1 MLEDGSV
8 YAGTAAGKFK
18 ETVFET
24 VFNTSM
30 TGYVELLSDP
40 SNLGKGIIMTYPLI
54 GNYGVCLADM
64 EADKLFPSAL
74 LVHELCDTPSNFR
87 CEMTLEELLN
97 KYDIPCVTDLDT
109 REIVMNIRENG
120 TMRAIITDDISDKD
134 ALMAKISAFDS
145 QAVAVEKS
153 SADGD
158 VISTDGI
165 PVAFIDLG
173 ARKSSAL
180 SFADKGFAV
189 TKYSADVTAEAILNS
204 GAEGVVISNGPEVFT
219 AFENVV
225 AEIKKLMDAGM
236 PLFAIGLGHQLV
248 AKAQGGKVEKMLY
261 GHRGANYPVKFTAV
275 DETYITTHNHGYT
288 VTNDGVPAGA
298 SVLCVNVN
306 DGTVEGLSYNKAI
319 TVQFIPDTARGHN
332 TSFLYNDFAKMIKEG
347 K

>member
-8 YAGTAAGKFK
+8 YAGITAGKFK
-18 ETVFET
+18 ETVFEI

-40 SNLGKGIIMTYPLI
+40 SNLGKGVIMTYPLI
-54 GNYGVCLADM
+54 GNYGVCLEDM

-87 CEMTLEELLN
+87 CEMALN
-97 KYDIPCVTDLDT
+97 DFLVKYDIPCVTDLDT
-109 REIVMNIRENG
+109 REIVMNIRDNG

-134 ALMAKISAFDS
+134 ALMAKIKAFDS
-145 QAVAVEKS
+145 QALAVEK
-153 SADGD
+153 ATEKA
-158 VISTDGI
+158 ISTDGI

-189 TKYSADVTAEAILNS
+189 TTYSADVTAETILNS
-204 GAEGVVISNGPEVFT
+204 GAEGVVISNGPEIFT
-219 AFENVV
+219 AFENII
-225 AEIKKLMDAGM
+225 AEIKKIMNAGM
-236 PLFAIGLGHQLV
+236 PVFAIGLGHQLV
-248 AKAQGGKVEKMLY
+248 AIAQGGKVEKMLY
-261 GHRGANYPVKFTAV
+261 GHRGANLPVKFTAA
-275 DETYITTHNHGYT
+275 DETYITPHNHGYT
-288 VTNDGVPAGA
+288 VSNDGIPQNAT
-298 SVLCVNVN
+298 VLCVNVN
-306 DGTVEGLSYNKAI
+306 DGEIEGLSYEKAI

>member
-40 SNLGKGIIMTYPLI
+40 SNLGKGVIMTYPLI
-54 GNYGVCLADM
+54 GNYGVCLEDM

-74 LVHELCDTPSNFR
+74 LIHELCDTPSNFR
-87 CEMTLEELLN
+87 CEMTLEELLI

-120 TMRAIITDDISDKD
+120 TMRAIITDDVSDKD
-134 ALMAKISAFDS
+134 ALMTKIKAFDS
-145 QAVAVEKS
+145 QALVVENAKEEVVS
-153 SADGD
+153 TEG
-158 VISTDGI
+158 IS
-165 PVAFIDLG
+165 VAFIDLG
-173 ARKSSAL
+173 AKKSSAK
-180 SFADKGFAV
+180 SFAEKGFAV
-189 TKYSADVTAEAILNS
+189 TKYNKDVKAETILNS
-204 GAEGVVISNGPEVFT
+204 SAEGVIISNGPEIFT
-219 AFENVV
+219 AFECVV
-225 AEIKKLMDAGM
+225 AEIKKLMDADM
-236 PLFAIGLGHQLV
+236 PIFAIGLGHQLV

-261 GHRGANYPVKFTAV
+261 GHRGANLPVKFTAV

-288 VTNDGVPAGA
+288 VAEDGIPANA
-298 SVLCVNVN
+298 EVLCVNVN
-306 DGTVEGLSYNKAI
+306 DGTVEGLKYKNAV

-332 TSFLYNDFAKMIKEG
+332 TSFLYNDFANMIKEG

>member
-40 SNLGKGIIMTYPLI
+40 SNKGLGVIMTYPLI
-54 GNYGVCLADM
+54 GNYGVCLEDM
-64 EADKLFPSAL
+64 ESDKLYPSAL

-87 CEMTLEELLN
+87 CEMTLEDFLN
-97 KYDIPCVTDLDT
+97 KYDIPCVKDLDT
-109 REIVMNIRENG
+109 REIVMNIRDNG

-134 ALMAKISAFDS
+134 ALMAKIKAFDS
-145 QAVAVEKS
+145 QALPVEEAKKE
-153 SADGD
+153 
-158 VISTDGI
+158 VVSTEGI

-173 ARKSSAL
+173 ARKSSAE

-189 TKYSADVTAEAILNS
+189 TKYNADFTADAILNS
-204 GAEGVVISNGPEVFT
+204 GVEGVVISNGPEIFT
-219 AFENVV
+219 AFDGVV
-225 AEIKKLMDAGM
+225 AEIKKIMDAGM
-236 PLFAIGLGHQLV
+236 PVFAIGLGHQLV
-248 AKAQGGKVEKMLY
+248 AKANGGKVEKMLY
-261 GHRGANYPVKFTAV
+261 GHRGANLPVKFTAA

-288 VTNDGVPAGA
+288 VSEDGIPQNAEA
-298 SVLCVNVN
+298 LCINVN
-306 DGTVEGLSYNKAI
+306 DGTVEGLKYEKAI
-319 TVQFIPDTARGHN
+319 TVQFIPYTARGHN

>member
-40 SNLGKGIIMTYPLI
+40 SNLGKGVIMTYPLI
-54 GNYGVCLADM
+54 GNYGVCLEDM
-64 EADKLFPSAL
+64 EADKLYPSVL
-74 LVHELCDTPSNFR
+74 LIHELCAEPSNFR
-87 CEMTLEELLN
+87 CEMTLEDFLN

-109 REIVMNIRENG
+109 REIVMNIRDNG
-120 TMRAIITDDISDKD
+120 AMRAIITDDISDED
-134 ALMAKISAFDS
+134 ALMAKIKAFDPQS
-145 QAVAVEKS
+145 LTVEK
-153 SADGD
+153 AKEE
-158 VISTDGI
+158 VVEADGI

-173 ARKSSAL
+173 ARKSSAV

-189 TKYSADVTAEAILNS
+189 TKYNADVKAETILNS
-204 GAEGVVISNGPEVFT
+204 GAKGVVISNAPEIFT
-219 AFENVV
+219 AFEDVTL
-225 AEIKKLMDAGM
+225 EIKKLMDAGM
-236 PLFAIGLGHQLV
+236 PLFAIGTGHLLV
-248 AKAQGGKVEKMLY
+248 AKSQGGKIEKMLY
-261 GHRGANYPVKFTAV
+261 GHRGANLPVKFTAV

-288 VTNDGVPAGA
+288 VSEDGVPANA
-298 SVLCVNVN
+298 KVLCVNVN
-306 DGTVEGLSYNKAI
+306 DGTVEGLSYEKAI

-332 TSFLYNDFAKMIKEG
+332 TSFLYNDFATMIKEG

>member
-8 YAGTAAGKFK
+8 YTGTAAGKFK

-40 SNLGKGIIMTYPLI
+40 SNLGKGVIMTYPLI
-54 GNYGVCLADM
+54 GNYGVCLEDM

-87 CEMTLEELLN
+87 CEMTLEDLLI
-97 KYDIPCVTDLDT
+97 KYDVPCVTDLDT
-109 REIVMNIRENG
+109 REIVMNIRDNG

-134 ALMAKISAFDS
+134 ALLKKIKEFDS
-145 QAVAVEKS
+145 QALTVEK
-153 SADGD
+153 ANGK
-158 VISTDGI
+158 VISTEGL

-173 ARKSSAL
+173 ARNSSAQ

-189 TKYSADVTAEAILNS
+189 TTYSYDVTADEILNS
-204 GAEGVVISNGPEVFT
+204 DAKGVVVSNGPEIFT
-219 AFENVV
+219 AFEGVT
-225 AEIKKLMDAGM
+225 AEIKKIMDAGL
-236 PLFAIGLGHQLV
+236 PVFAIGTGHLLV
-248 AKAQGGKVEKMLY
+248 TNAQGGKIEKMLY
-261 GHRGANYPVKFTAV
+261 GHRGANLPVKFTAA

-288 VTNDGVPAGA
+288 VSDDSIPENAE
-298 SVLCVNVN
+298 VLCVNVN
-306 DGTVEGLSYNKAI
+306 DNTVEGLSYKNAV

-332 TSFLYNDFAKMIKEG
+332 TSFLYNKFADMIKEG

>member
-40 SNLGKGIIMTYPLI
+40 SNLGKGVIMTYPLI
-54 GNYGVCLADM
+54 GNYGVCLEDM
-64 EADKLFPSAL
+64 EADKLYPSAL
-74 LVHELCDTPSNFR
+74 LIHELCSEPSNFR
-87 CEMTLEELLN
+87 CEMTLEDFLN

-109 REIVMNIRENG
+109 REIVMNIRDNG

-134 ALMAKISAFDS
+134 ALMAKIKAFDPQS
-145 QAVAVEKS
+145 LTVEK
-153 SADGD
+153 AKEEKVGD
-158 VISTDGI
+158 DGI

-173 ARKSSAL
+173 ARKSSAV

-189 TKYSADVTAEAILNS
+189 TKYNADVKAETILNS
-204 GAEGVVISNGPEVFT
+204 DAQGVVISNAPEIFT
-219 AFENVV
+219 AFENVTL
-225 AEIKKLMDAGM
+225 EIKKLMDAGM
-236 PLFAIGLGHQLV
+236 PLFAIGTGHLLV
-248 AKAQGGKVEKMLY
+248 AKAQGGKIEKMLY
-261 GHRGANYPVKFTAV
+261 GHRGANLPVKFTAV

-288 VTNDGVPAGA
+288 VSEDDVPANA
-298 SVLCVNVN
+298 KVLCVNVN
-306 DGTVEGLSYNKAI
+306 DGTVEGLSYEKAI

>member
-8 YAGTAAGKFK
+8 YTGTAAGKFK

-40 SNLGKGIIMTYPLI
+40 SNLGKGVIMTYPLI
-54 GNYGVCLADM
+54 GNYGVCLEDM

-74 LVHELCDTPSNFR
+74 LIHELCNTPSNFR

-134 ALMAKISAFDS
+134 ALMAKIKAFNV
-145 QAVAVEKS
+145 QALNVEK
-153 SADGD
+153 AKNE
-158 VISTDGI
+158 VVSTDGI

-173 ARKSSAL
+173 ARKSSAV

-189 TKYSADVTAEAILNS
+189 TKYSADATADEILGS
-204 GAEGVVISNGPEVFT
+204 GAQGVVISNGPEVYT
-219 AFENVV
+219 AFDNVV
-225 AEIKKLMDAGM
+225 AEIKKLMDAQM
-236 PLFAIGLGHQLV
+236 PIFAIGLGHQLV
-248 AKAQGGKVEKMLY
+248 AIAQGGKVEKMLY
-261 GHRGANYPVKFTAV
+261 GHRGANLPVKFTAV

-288 VTNDGVPAGA
+288 VAEDGIPASA
-298 SVLCVNVN
+298 KVLCTNVN
-306 DGTVEGLSYNKAI
+306 DGTVEGLSYKNAI

-332 TSFLYNDFAKMIKEG
+332 TSFLYNNFANMIKEG

>member
-40 SNLGKGIIMTYPLI
+40 SNLGKGVIMTYPLI
-54 GNYGVCLADM
+54 GNYGVCLEDM

-87 CEMTLEELLN
+87 CEMSLEELLN
-97 KYDIPCVTDLDT
+97 KYDVPCVSDLDT
-109 REIVMNIRENG
+109 RAIVMNIRDNG

-134 ALMAKISAFDS
+134 ALMAKIKSYDS
-145 QAVAVEKS
+145 QAISVDKANGE
-153 SADGD
+153 
-158 VISTDGI
+158 VISTEGL

-173 ARKSSAL
+173 AKKSSAV

-189 TKYSADVTAEAILNS
+189 TKYSADVTADEILNS
-204 GAEGVVISNGPEVFT
+204 GAKGVVISNGPEVFT
-219 AFENVV
+219 AFDNVIE
-225 AEIKKLMDAGM
+225 EIQKLMGAQM
-236 PLFAIGLGHQLV
+236 PIFAIGTGHQLV
-248 AKAQGGKVEKMLY
+248 AKSQGGKIDKMLY
-261 GHRGANYPVKFTAV
+261 GHRGANLPVKFTAV

-288 VTNDGVPAGA
+288 VAKDGIPENAE
-298 SVLCVNVN
+298 VLCVNVN
-306 DGTVEGLSYNKAI
+306 DGEIEGLSYKNAV

-332 TSFLYNDFAKMIKEG
+332 TSFLYNKFAEMIKEG

>member
-40 SNLGKGIIMTYPLI
+40 SNQGKGVIMTYPLI
-54 GNYGVCLADM
+54 GNYGVCLEDM
-64 EADKLFPSAL
+64 ESDKLYPSAL
-74 LVHELCDTPSNFR
+74 LIHELCAEPSNFR
-87 CEMTLEELLN
+87 CEMTLEDFLD

-109 REIVMNIRENG
+109 REIVMNIRDNG

-134 ALMAKISAFDS
+134 ALMAKIKAFDS
-145 QAVAVEKS
+145 QALAVENAKEEI
-153 SADGD
+153 
-158 VISTDGI
+158 VSTDGI

-173 ARKSSAL
+173 ARNSSAK

-189 TKYSADVTAEAILNS
+189 TKYNKDVKAETILS
-204 GAEGVVISNGPEVFT
+204 SSAEGVIISNGPEIFT
-219 AFENVV
+219 AFEDVV
-225 AEIKKLMDAGM
+225 AEIKKIMDAGM
-236 PLFAIGLGHQLV
+236 PLFAIGTGHQLV
-248 AKAQGGKVEKMLY
+248 AIANGGKIEKMLY
-261 GHRGANYPVKFTAV
+261 GHRGANLPVKFTAA

-288 VTNDGVPAGA
+288 VSENGIPQNAET
-298 SVLCVNVN
+298 LCVNVN
-306 DGTVEGLSYNKAI
+306 DSTVEGLKYEKAI
-319 TVQFIPDTARGHN
+319 TVQFIPDTAKGHN

>member
-40 SNLGKGIIMTYPLI
+40 SNLGKGVIMTYPLI
-54 GNYGVCLADM
+54 GNYGVCLEDM
-64 EADKLFPSAL
+64 EADSLFPSAL

-97 KYDIPCVTDLDT
+97 KYDVPCVTDLDT
-109 REIVMNIRENG
+109 REIVMNIRDNG

-134 ALMAKISAFDS
+134 TLMAKIKSFDS
-145 QAVAVEKS
+145 QALSVADSKAEV
-153 SADGD
+153 
-158 VISTDGI
+158 VSTEGI
-165 PVAFIDLG
+165 PVAFIDVG
-173 ARKSSAL
+173 ARKSSAV

-189 TKYSADVTAEAILNS
+189 TKYNFDVTAEKILGS
-204 GAEGVVISNGPEVFT
+204 GAKGVVISNGPEVFP
-219 AFENVV
+219 AFDSVV
-225 AEIKKLMDAGM
+225 AEIKKLMDAQM
-236 PLFAIGLGHQLV
+236 PVFAIGTGHLLV
-248 AKAQGGKVEKMLY
+248 AKANGGKFDKMLY
-261 GHRGANYPVKFTAV
+261 GHRGANLPVKFTAV

-288 VTNDGVPAGA
+288 VTKDGVPENAQ
-298 SVLCVNVN
+298 VLCVNVN
-306 DGTVEGLSYNKAI
+306 DGEIEGLSYKNAI

-332 TSFLYNDFAKMIKEG
+332 TSFLYTDFANMIKEG

>member
-40 SNLGKGIIMTYPLI
+40 SNLGKGVIMTYPLI
-54 GNYGVCLADM
+54 GNYGVCLEDM

-74 LVHELCDTPSNFR
+74 LIHELCDTPSNFR
-87 CEMTLEELLN
+87 CEMTLEELLI

-120 TMRAIITDDISDKD
+120 TMRAIITDDVSDKD
-134 ALMAKISAFDS
+134 ALMTKIKAFDS
-145 QAVAVEKS
+145 QALVVENAKEEVVS
-153 SADGD
+153 TEG
-158 VISTDGI
+158 IS
-165 PVAFIDLG
+165 VAFIDLG
-173 ARKSSAL
+173 ARKSSAK
-180 SFADKGFAV
+180 SFAEKGFAV
-189 TKYSADVTAEAILNS
+189 TKYSADVTAEEILNS
-204 GAEGVVISNGPEVFT
+204 GAKGVVVSNGPEIFT

-225 AEIKKLMDAGM
+225 AEIKKLMDANM
-236 PLFAIGLGHQLV
+236 PIFAIGLGHQLV
-248 AKAQGGKVEKMLY
+248 AKANGGKIEKMLY
-261 GHRGANYPVKFTAV
+261 GHRGANLPVKFTAV

-288 VTNDGVPAGA
+288 VTEDSIPQNAE
-298 SVLCVNVN
+298 VLCVNVN
-306 DGTVEGLSYNKAI
+306 DGTVEGLKYKNAV

-332 TSFLYNDFAKMIKEG
+332 TSFLYNDFANMIKEG